1 MYIVLRSDKHN
12 PHQSELV
19 DRGDNL
25 ELLEAWAREHTTRSP
40 RFTYTVTLDT
50 MAVR

>member
-19 DRGDNL
+19 DRGSNREQL
-25 ELLEAWAREHTTRSP
+25 EVWARQETTRSP